1 MALPKKPPL
10 LFTIGTAV
18 LLIGGGAIAYW
29 GLSWQRFFAESLPT
43 GAKAIPETATVT
55 LSLSTNPE
63 QWRQLRQF
71 GTPATQADFD
81 QQLAQWRD
89 RWFTQYGLS
98 FQTHL
103 APWVGDEVTIALLPT
118 ALAEGEQEDVLIPRE
133 NHQIVLLPIA
143 DREAAQDVMTDFLA
157 SESGPV
163 DAADSTAT
171 DATEDAPNN
180 GIDQAGEAADQDKPS
195 DQTEYRGVTLTR
207 YDPSAEDAPAIGPE
221 TAAEGAVWMGLLG
234 TELVL
239 VADDMG
245 AAEQAIDAY
254 KGGRTIA
261 DLPGYG
267 RAFEQTEWGDP
278 FGKLYVSVP
287 AATQFLAQAS
297 QPAIPPAVLSGF
309 QASRGLVATV
319 DLASQGI
326 QIQSVSWLLPDSN
339 RTYAVSEP
347 LPEQLPNY
355 LPQETV
361 MMASGS
367 SFAQFWTDLKERR
380 TWSAL
385 TALDPDALALT
396 LQSGTGLVME
406 NDLIPW
412 LGGEFALALV
422 SPPPLEEAQP
432 DAPAVTL
439 PNPGLIL
446 MAQTSDRPQA
456 DQTFARLDE
465 VVESRYR
472 FTIRTTQVED
482 IDLTEWAS
490 PFGSLTLSRGWLTDS
505 VTFLTVGNGVV
516 NMIAPV
522 PNRPLATDPLFQL
535 VMAGAP
541 EANNGHFY
549 LNLGE
554 LDDSNRNLFLPNLPP
569 DLQGVLEAIQ
579 AIGVTATIL
588 DERQLRYDLFL
599 ALRRGDRPGPL
610 PTEVTATPSEA
621 APESTPT
628 DRPDGE

>member
-10 LFTIGTAV
+10 LFTLGTAGF
-18 LLIGGGAIAYW
+18 LIGGGAIAYW
-29 GLSWQRFFAESLPT
+29 GLSWQRFFAESLPV
-43 GAKAIPETATVT
+43 GVKAIPETATVT
-55 LSLSTNPE
+55 LSLSTDPE

-71 GTPATQADFD
+71 GTPQTQADFD
-81 QQLAQWRD
+81 QRLAQWRD

-98 FQTHL
+98 FQDHL
-103 APWVGDEVTIALLPT
+103 EPWVGDEVTIALLPT
-118 ALAEGEQEDVLIPRE
+118 PLAEGEADDVLIPRE

-143 DREAAQDVMTDFLA
+143 DREAAQAVLADFAGSDLEPTD
-157 SESGPV
+157 ST
-163 DAADSTAT
+163 AADTAT
-171 DATEDAPNN
+171 DAAGDGTEAPST
-180 GIDQAGEAADQDKPS
+180 DTAD
-195 DQTEYRGVTLTR
+195 TAEYRGVTLTR
-207 YDPSAEDAPAIGPE
+207 YDPSGGGDGGDAGDAEVDP
-221 TAAEGAVWMGLLG
+221 AAEAVWMGVLG

-239 VADDMG
+239 VADDIG

-254 KGGRTIA
+254 KGGRTLA

-267 RAFEQTEWGDP
+267 RAFDQTEGGNP

-326 QIQSVSWLLPDSN
+326 QIQSVSWLLPDSD
-339 RTYAVSEP
+339 RTYAVSAP
-347 LPEQLPNY
+347 LPETLPDY

-367 SFAQFWTDLKERR
+367 SFEQFWTDLKERR

-422 SPPPLEEAQP
+422 SPPPPEEAQP
-432 DAPAVTL
+432 GDPAVTL

-446 MAQTSDRPQA
+446 MAQTSDRPKA
-456 DQTFARLDE
+456 DQTFAQLDE
-465 VVESRYR
+465 VVASRYR
-472 FTIRTTQVED
+472 FTINTAQVED
-482 IDLTEWAS
+482 STLTEWAS

-554 LDDSNRNLFLPNLPP
+554 LDDSNRNLFLPNLPA
-569 DLQGVLEAIQ
+569 DIQGVLQAIQ

-599 ALRRGDRPGPL
+599 ALRRGDRPGAL
-610 PTEVTATPSEA
+610 PTGDSAAPPEA

-628 DRPDGE
+628 DSLEDE

>member
-1 MALPKKPPL
+1 MVLPKKPPL

-29 GLSWQRFFAESLPT
+29 GLSWQRFFAESLPM
-43 GAKAIPETATVT
+43 GVQAIPETATAT
-55 LSLSTNPE
+55 LSLSTDPD

-71 GTPATQADFD
+71 GTPETQADFD
-81 QQLAQWRD
+81 QRLAQWRD

-98 FQTHL
+98 FEDHL
-103 APWVGDEVTIALLPT
+103 EPWVGDEVTIALLPIPT
-118 ALAEGEQEDVLIPRE
+118 ADGEPDDPLIPKE
-133 NHQIVLLPIA
+133 HHQIVLLPIA
-143 DREAAQDVMTDFLA
+143 DREAAQAVMADFPGA
-157 SESGPV
+157 DPTPTTT
-163 DAADSTAT
+163 DSTASDGT
-171 DATEDAPNN
+171 A
-180 GIDQAGEAADQDKPS
+180 EAAQDAVA
-195 DQTEYRGVTLTR
+195 EYRGVTLNR
-207 YDPSAEDAPAIGPE
+207 YDPSAEVGVDGADPE
-221 TAAEGAVWMGLLG
+221 TEPAAVWMGVLG
-234 TELVL
+234 SELVL

-261 DLPGYG
+261 NLPGYG
-267 RAFEQTEWGDP
+267 RAFDQTEAGSA
-278 FGKLYVSVP
+278 FSKLYVSVP

-297 QPAIPPAVLSGF
+297 QPAIPPAVVSGF
-309 QASRGLVATV
+309 QASRSLVATV

-326 QIQSVSWLLPDSN
+326 RIQSVSWLLPESD

-347 LPEQLPNY
+347 FPEQLPDY

-361 MMASGS
+361 MLASGS
-367 SFAQFWTDLKERR
+367 SFEQFWTDLKERR

-412 LGGEFALALV
+412 MGGEFALALV
-422 SPPPLEEAQP
+422 SPPAVDAP
-432 DAPAVTL
+432 DANPPEVSL

-446 MAQTSDRPQA
+446 MAQVSDRPRA
-456 DQTFARLDE
+456 DQTFAQLDE
-465 VVESRYR
+465 VVASRYR
-472 FTIRTTQVED
+472 FTINTTQVED
-482 IDLTEWAS
+482 ATLTEWAS
-490 PFGSLTLSRGWLTDS
+490 PFGSLTLSRGWLSDS

-516 NMIAPV
+516 DMIAPI
-522 PNRPLATDPLFQL
+522 PQRPLSTDPLFQL
-535 VMAGAP
+535 VMDGAP
-541 EANNGHFY
+541 DANNGHFY

-569 DLQGVLEAIQ
+569 ETQGVLQAIQ

-599 ALRRGDRPGPL
+599 ALRRGDRPGAL
-610 PTEVTATPSEA
+610 PTLA
-621 APESTPT
+621 APESTTEPAESTPT
-628 DRPDGE
+628 ESPTSE

>member
-10 LFTIGTAV
+10 FFTIGTAV

-29 GLSWQRFFAESLPT
+29 GLSWQRFFAESLPM
-43 GAKAIPETATVT
+43 GVKAIPETATFTV
-55 LSLSTNPE
+55 SLSTDPD

-71 GTPATQADFD
+71 GTPETQTDFD
-81 QQLAQWRD
+81 QQLAKWRD

-98 FQTHL
+98 FEDHL
-103 APWVGDEVTIALLPT
+103 EPWVGDEVTIALLPT
-118 ALAEGEQEDVLIPRE
+118 PLTEGESDDVLVPRE
-133 NHQIVLLPIA
+133 HHQIVLLPIA
-143 DREAAQDVMTDFLA
+143 DREAAQAVMADF
-157 SESGPV
+157 SGSGLDP
-163 DAADSTAT
+163 ADSTAT
-171 DATEDAPNN
+171 DTATDGADD
-180 GIDQAGEAADQDKPS
+180 GTEASPTA
-195 DQTEYRGVTLTR
+195 EYRGVTLTR
-207 YDPSAEDAPAIGPE
+207 YDPSGDGDEANAEVEPE
-221 TAAEGAVWMGLLG
+221 AVWMGVLG
-234 TELVL
+234 SELVL

-267 RAFEQTEWGDP
+267 RAFDQTEVGNP

-326 QIQSVSWLLPDSN
+326 QIQSVSWLLPDSD

-347 LPEQLPNY
+347 LPEQLPDY

-367 SFAQFWTDLKERR
+367 SFEQFWTDLKERR

-396 LQSGTGLVME
+396 LQSGTGLVIE

-422 SPPPLEEAQP
+422 SPPVVDAP
-432 DAPAVTL
+432 DASPPEVSL

-446 MAQTSDRPQA
+446 MAQVSDRPKA
-456 DQTFARLDE
+456 DQTFAQLDE
-465 VVESRYR
+465 VVQSRYR
-472 FTIRTTQVED
+472 FTINTTQVED
-482 IDLTEWAS
+482 TMLTEWAS
-490 PFGSLTLSRGWLTDS
+490 PFGSLTLSRGWLKES

-516 NMIAPV
+516 DMIAPT
-522 PNRPLATDPLFQL
+522 PKRPLATDPLFQL

-541 EANNGHFY
+541 DANNGHFY

-554 LDDSNRNLFLPNLPP
+554 LDDSNRNLFLPNLP
-569 DLQGVLEAIQ
+569 LETQGVLQAIQ

-599 ALRRGDRPGPL
+599 ALRRGNRPGAL
-610 PTEVTATPSEA
+610 PTVA
-621 APESTPT
+621 APESTPEPAEST
-628 DRPDGE
+628 PTEDPTSE